1 MIKDIFFMGVD
12 ALRSRKIRTF
22 LTLLGVIIGT
32 ASVIIVASSGNSV
45 KFYIKEQWNIF
56 NPTSMIVGI
65 GTASDPPHVS
75 LSETGFTDRDI
86 EEIKKLPNIK
96 EVAPLGL
103 LPLKGVK
110 QKEGFLKGQSKAG
123 GVMYATTPGLL
134 DIMNLKIIEG
144 GRMFQNGKKEIV
156 ISESMT
162 QIFGKDKQLKV
173 GDIIY
178 IHRMGSILPI
188 KSTIVGILK
197 ENENANI
204 LSQFTSI
211 SIAGPVD
218 PYYSS
223 YFGSNVGGILKHVT
237 AYGILSVIATDKDH
251 VNNAEN
257 EILSYLNSK
266 SDAINYKE
274 KNSDFVVVTQQYIIG
289 KVDQITNVMSM
300 LITSIAL
307 VSLVVGGIGIANI
320 MYATVTERRR
330 EIGTMKAIGAKRR
343 NIMNLFLY
351 QSAMIGLLGGV
362 IGCIVGYFGAAFIV
376 QVLSTYMREIAE
388 SSFTHNIQLVYS
400 YEWFAIALVSGFV
413 TGIVAGVLPARKAAK
428 MDPVRALRYE

>member
-1 MIKDIFFMGVD
+1 MIKDIFSMSVD

-32 ASVIIVASSGNSV
+32 GSVIIVASSGNSV
-45 KFYIKEQWNIF
+45 KFYITEQWNIF
-56 NPTSMIVGI
+56 NPTSMLVGI
-65 GTASDPPHVS
+65 GTAGDPPHIA
-75 LSETGFTDRDI
+75 LSEIGFTDHDI
-86 EEIKKLPNIK
+86 EEIKKLPYIK
-96 EVAPLGL
+96 EVAPLSL
-103 LPLKGVK
+103 LPLKEIR
-110 QKEGFLKGQSKAG
+110 EGFLTGQKKIG
-123 GVMYATTPGLL
+123 GTMYATTPDIL
-134 DIMNLKIIEG
+134 DIMNMEIKE
-144 GRMFQNGKKEIV
+144 GRMFQDGKKEIV

-162 QIFGKDKQLKV
+162 QVFGKDKQLKV
-173 GDIIY
+173 GDTIY
-178 IHRMGSILPI
+178 IHRMGSLLPI

-197 ENENANI
+197 ESENANV

-223 YFGSNVGGILKHVT
+223 YFGSNVGGILKHIT

-251 VNNAEN
+251 VNSAEN
-257 EILSYLNSK
+257 EILNYLNTK
-266 SDAINYKE
+266 SDAVNYKD
-274 KNSDFVVVTQQYIIG
+274 KNSDFVILTQQYIIS
-289 KVDQITNVMSM
+289 KVDQIANVMSM

-320 MYATVTERRR
+320 MFATVTERRR
-330 EIGTMKAIGAKRR
+330 EIGTMMAIGAKRR
-343 NIMNLFLY
+343 EIMNLFLY

-362 IGCIVGYFGAAFIV
+362 IGCMVGYSGTAFII
-376 QVLSTYMREIAE
+376 QVLSTYMRQIAGAT
-388 SSFTHNIQLVYS
+388 FTHNIPLTYS